1 MGVLALARADCL
13 QGSIIYSGSMNRCTA
28 QVIQTKA
35 QNMRG
40 EQSEHNKAGTG
51 PFFEVLTAEELA
63 ARWRVPE
70 SWIREQTRS
79 RCADPLPHVRLCRYV
94 RFSWGSPDLN
104 NWWAR
109 RQSKKAH
116 FA

>member
-1 MGVLALARADCL
+1 
-13 QGSIIYSGSMNRCTA
+13 MNRRTTQIA
-28 QVIQTKA
+28 ETKDR
-35 QNMRG
+35 NMRG
-40 EQSEHNKAGTG
+40 EQSEHNSAASG

-63 ARWRVPE
+63 RRWRVPE
-70 SWIREQTRS
+70 SWVREQTRS
-79 RCADPLPHVRLCRYV
+79 RCANPIPHVRLGRYV

-109 RQSKKAH
+109 RQSKAAH

>member
-1 MGVLALARADCL
+1 
-13 QGSIIYSGSMNRCTA
+13 
-28 QVIQTKA
+28 
-35 QNMRG
+35 MREEHS
-40 EQSEHNKAGTG
+40 EQNKAAGG
-51 PFFEVLTAEELA
+51 PFFEVITAEELA
-63 ARWRVPE
+63 SRWRIPE

-79 RCADPLPHVRLCRYV
+79 RSVDPIPHVRLGRYV

-104 NWWAR
+104 CWWAR